1 MVLFLFKDNMNC
13 SDPGGIVMAFH
24 RTRPGGW
31 NREPRN
37 KPMHLQ
43 TAVLTK
49 VLRTHNRERTIT
61 SVNAAAKTVQLYKM
75 KTDPCLSPDTNI
87 RSKYMKGLNVG
98 SQTAKLL
105 EESMEACMK
114 FHYIGLDY
122 DGFGYDLA
130 YTASFFWVWRNK
142 SKNRKWDYIRI

>member
-1 MVLFLFKDNMNC
+1 
-13 SDPGGIVMAFH
+13 
-24 RTRPGGW
+24 
-31 NREPRN
+31 
-37 KPMHLQ
+37 MHLQ

-61 SVNAAAKTVQLYKM
+61 SVNAAAKTVQLYRM

-130 YTASFFWVWRNK
+130 YTASFFGYEEIKAKIENGIISEFKK
-142 SKNRKWDYIRI
+142 SIHSKGNNRVQREPTK